1 MIEQARG
8 LGLPTQFLREM
19 PSTFVLF
26 EFEDLRQFAAE
37 YHPEGHRMV
46 LNRALSLNAAGGAL
60 KPLARMT
67 SLELGTL
74 YHELF
79 HAYMDYLETRKTV
92 GGVDQTAARFL
103 EAARRIQQCR
113 YVQVEVTPVV
123 QKKSSTESRF
133 LDDQE
138 SWEALNETWGVF
150 VGWATW
156 WSVELKKQD
165 RKERKDSSHHAWLSE
180 LKRADREGMLV
191 GYYEPRDHAERAKA
205 PKHYLAPSYR
215 ITPEEVA
222 ILLERIFRQPAQE
235 VQSVFQAMQGREKAS
250 VRAAGCED

>member
-138 SWEALNETWGVF
+138 SW
-150 VGWATW
+150 
-156 WSVELKKQD
+156 D
-165 RKERKDSSHHAWLSE
+165 
-180 LKRADREGMLV
+180 
-191 GYYEPRDHAERAKA
+191 
-205 PKHYLAPSYR
+205 
-215 ITPEEVA
+215 
-222 ILLERIFRQPAQE
+222 
-235 VQSVFQAMQGREKAS
+235 
-250 VRAAGCED
+250 